1 MTLPSRPRVVV
12 TGAGSGLGRALCLH
26 LAARDARIIVSDVNV
41 NAAEETV
48 KLMKGGEGIVV
59 PCDVA
64 RATEVE
70 KLADEAYRRFG
81 GVDLL
86 VNNAGVAVAGE
97 IGEVPLSDWEWI
109 VGVNLWGVIHGC
121 HSFAP
126 RMRKEKSGHILN
138 VASAAGLLSGPL
150 MAPYNV
156 TKAGVVALSE
166 TLRADLAGDGV
177 GVSVLCP
184 TFFQTNIGAS
194 GRGAEHLKPVVAELM
209 AAGKLSAGDVAR
221 IAIDAC
227 DRNELYISPHADGRW
242 MWRIKRLA
250 PESFYWIMPKL
261 VRWQMERMSGRQSA
275 VGSR

>member
-1 MTLPSRPRVVV
+1 MALSSRPRVVV

-26 LAARDARIIVSDVNV
+26 LAQRDARIIVSDVNV
-41 NAAEETV
+41 SGAEETV

-59 PCDVA
+59 QTDVA
-64 RATEVE
+64 RATEVD
-70 KLADEAYRRFG
+70 KLADEAYRRLG

-97 IGEVPLSDWEWI
+97 IGEVPLADWDW
-109 VGVNLWGVIHGC
+109 VLGVNLWGVIHGC
-121 HSFAP
+121 HFFAP

-138 VASAAGLLSGPL
+138 VASAAGLLSGPK

-166 TLRADLAGDGV
+166 TLRADLASDNI

-184 TFFQTNIGAS
+184 TFFQTNIGKA
-194 GRGAEHLKPVVAELM
+194 GRGADDLKPAIEYML
-209 AAGKLSAGDVAR
+209 ANGKLSAGDVAR

-227 DRNELYISPHADGRW
+227 DRNKLYVAPHADGLW

-250 PESFYWIMPKL
+250 PESFYNYMPRVARWHLGRIEKL
-261 VRWQMERMSGRQSA
+261 IGRA
-275 VGSR
+275 TA